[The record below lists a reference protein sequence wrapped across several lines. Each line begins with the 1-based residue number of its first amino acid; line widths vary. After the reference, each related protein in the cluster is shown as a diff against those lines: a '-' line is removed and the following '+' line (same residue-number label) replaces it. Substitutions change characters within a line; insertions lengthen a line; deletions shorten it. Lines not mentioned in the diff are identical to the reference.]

1 MRPAHSQTNGRDWR
15 QIGGSLAPVVVLVLL
30 CLLLSLLTPRF
41 LTSANLINVVRQ
53 SSLNAIVAAGMTLV
67 ILTGGIDLSVGSL
80 LAVSS
85 VFSAGTLAAGA
96 DPLAA
101 ILVGIGM
108 GLVLGLLNGLI
119 ITVGDV
125 APFIVT
131 LGMLTIARGIALVYT
146 NGAPIMAMDTDFR
159 FLGQGVFGFLP
170 IPIVVLIVVY
180 AIVYVLLNRT
190 TFGSYIY
197 AIGGNQEAARLSGV
211 RVRLIKAATYAI
223 SGLLAGLTGVIL
235 TGRLG
240 SAQPNLGSGD
250 ELDAIAAVVLGGT
263 SLAGGRGGI
272 IGTLV
277 GALII
282 GILSNGL
289 NLLNVNAY
297 YQPVAKGV
305 VILIAILVDRRVRA
319 RSAA

>member
-1 MRPAHSQTNGRDWR
+1 
-15 QIGGSLAPVVVLVLL
+15 VVLILI

-41 LTSANLINVVRQ
+41 LTSENLINVVRQ

-80 LAVSS
+80 LAVTS
-85 VFSAGTLAAGA
+85 VFSAGTLAAGST
-96 DPLAA
+96 PLGA
-101 ILVGIGM
+101 ILAGIGI
-108 GLVLGLLNGLI
+108 GLVFGIANGLI

-131 LGMLTIARGIALVYT
+131 LGTLTIARGVALVYT
-146 NGAPIMAMDTDFR
+146 NGAPIMAMDDDFR
-159 FLGQGVFGFLP
+159 FLGRGEFGPLP
-170 IPIVVLIVVY
+170 VPIVILIVVY
-180 AIVYVLLNRT
+180 AVVYFVLNRT
-190 TFGSYIY
+190 TFGSYVY

-211 RVRLIKAATYAI
+211 HVRLVKAATYAI

-305 VILIAILVDRRVRA
+305 VILIAILIDRRVRA
-319 RSAA
+319 RSVA